1 MATNNARQ
9 DLVILGG
16 GVGGLI
22 IASVAGQLGLK
33 VTLIEKTDS
42 LGGDCLHYG
51 CVPSKT
57 LIQSAKVASLMRR
70 GEEFGLPGVAADVEL
85 GRVMTH
91 VADVIAA
98 IQKNDDPERF
108 RGYGVEVIVGGARF
122 LDAYRVEVNGR
133 TITGRRFVIA
143 TGSSPAVPPV
153 EGIDRIEYLT
163 NETVFSHERLPAR
176 LLVLGGGPIGVELAQ
191 AFLRLGSKVVLVQR
205 NKNLLPKEDPD
216 VAAALHEQL
225 AREGMEI
232 QTEVN
237 AERIRH
243 KNGSLELECSGGL
256 NLKGDTLLV
265 ASGRKPNI
273 ESLDLDAAGV
283 AYEARGITVDPRLRT
298 SQKHIFGCGDVCG
311 PFPFT
316 HMAEYQA
323 GVVISNAVFRWPKKV
338 DYSVVPWVTYTDP
351 EVARVGL
358 NETQAKERGVDY
370 ELLRFDFKDIDRAL
384 AEVAPQGFSK
394 ILIHKNRIL
403 GATII
408 GAQAGELLHEI
419 ILAMQ
424 ARLKLKEISG
434 AIHVYPTLAQIARR
448 TVNTHYAKKLF
459 SPSTRRL
466 VSVVNKLIP

>member
-1 MATNNARQ
+1 MAANNDQR

-33 VTLIEKTDS
+33 VTLIEKTER

-70 GEEFGLPGVAADVEL
+70 GEEFGLPRVAPEVEL
-85 GRVMTH
+85 GRVMKH
-91 VADVIAA
+91 VADVIAV

-108 RGYGVEVIVGGARF
+108 RGYGCEVIFGGARF
-122 LDAYRVEVNGR
+122 LDAHRVEVNGK

-153 EGIDRIEYLT
+153 DGIGRVEYLT
-163 NETVFSHERLPAR
+163 NETVFSHDHLPGR

-191 AFLRLGSKVVLVQR
+191 AFLRLGSQVVLVQR
-205 NKNLLPKEDPD
+205 NRNLLPKEDAD
-216 VAAALHEQL
+216 IAIALREQL
-225 AREGMEI
+225 VREGMEI
-232 QTEVN
+232 HTEVN
-237 AERIRH
+237 AERIQR
-243 KNGSLELECSGGL
+243 KNGSLELACSGGL
-256 NLKGDTLLV
+256 NLEGDTLLI

-273 ESLDLDAAGV
+273 EALDLNAAGV
-283 AYEARGITVDPRLRT
+283 AHDKRGITVDPRLRT

-323 GVVISNAVFRWPKKV
+323 GIVISNAVFRWPKKM

-358 NETQAKERGVDY
+358 NETQANEQGVDY
-370 ELLRFDFKDIDRAL
+370 KLLRFNFKDVDRAL
-384 AEVAPQGFSK
+384 AEVEPHGYIK
-394 ILIHKNRIL
+394 MLIRKNRIL
-403 GATII
+403 GATIL
-408 GAQAGELLHEI
+408 GPQAGELVHEI
-419 ILAMQ
+419 VLAMQ
-424 ARLKLKEISG
+424 AKVKLGTISA
-434 AIHVYPTLAQIARR
+434 AIHVYPTLAQITRR
-448 TVNTHYAKKLF
+448 AVNTYYGEKLF
-459 SPSTRRL
+459 SPRTKKL
-466 VSVVNKLIP
+466 VGVINRLIP